1 MICKRKRRSLLTFKL
16 KRFEGIMKTQENIG
30 TGRRKTSVASVR
42 LRPGK
47 GNVLVNGKKFEEYFP
62 LQLQRMAI
70 LAPLQ
75 KVSAPERYDILIR
88 VKGGGIQGQMIA
100 ARLGIARALVQED
113 NERRHD
119 LKVVGFLTR
128 DPRKRERKKYGLAG
142 ARKRFQFSKR

>member
-1 MICKRKRRSLLTFKL
+1 M
-16 KRFEGIMKTQENIG
+16 QEHIG

-47 GNVLVNGKKFEEYFP
+47 GNIEVNGKKFEEYFP
-62 LQLQRMAI
+62 LPLQRQMVLSPI
-70 LAPLQ
+70 Q
-75 KVSAPERYDILIR
+75 KSSSKERYDIVIR

-100 ARLGIARALVQED
+100 ARLGIARALVLED
-113 NERRHD
+113 GDRRAD
-119 LKVVGFLTR
+119 LKVLGYLTR

>member
-1 MICKRKRRSLLTFKL
+1 
-16 KRFEGIMKTQENIG
+16 MKSQENIG

-47 GNVLVNGKKFEEYFP
+47 GTVLVNGKKFEELFSTSAP
-62 LQLQRMAI
+62 AQAI
-70 LAPLQ
+70 LAPLK

-113 NERRHD
+113 KERRHD
-119 LKVVGFLTR
+119 LKVVGYLTR

>member
-1 MICKRKRRSLLTFKL
+1 
-16 KRFEGIMKTQENIG
+16 MKEHVG

-47 GNVLVNGKKFEEYFP
+47 GIILINGKKFEEYFTLP
-62 LQLQRMAI
+62 LQRQAI
-70 LAPLQ
+70 LAPLV
-75 KVSAPERYDILIR
+75 KVSTPERYDILIR

-100 ARLGIARALVQED
+100 ARLGIARALVLED
-113 NERRHD
+113 EGNRQD
-119 LKVVGFLTR
+119 LKSVGFLTR